1 MVCWVFSLF
10 NAQNEW
16 SKLPEVI
23 MLFIILSVESLH
35 AETTKYCHSEQQTL
49 KKHHVFL
56 QKKKRKS
63 SIFVFFKTKVT
74 TTEVRAPHIQKLQER
89 TKPRGKYKKK
99 QKKKRGCY
107 CICLNP
113 HSLWSATVWTTSLVN
128 CFLNGAASGRNSGN
142 TAAWLSEHF
151 L

>member
-56 QKKKRKS
+56 QKKKKKIQYICFFQNKS
-63 SIFVFFKTKVT
+63 NNNRSQSSSHTKAAGTDKTK
-74 TTEVRAPHIQKLQER
+74 
-89 TKPRGKYKKK
+89 GKIKKK
-99 QKKKRGCY
+99 TKKKRGCY